1 MYKTNVS
8 LSMGIPMQGEQK
20 CGLTAATTYAVD
32 EAGADGYIVELKTD
46 DYSTTGNADL
56 LSMVGGQFFETLK
69 STPAKLKLDK
79 KGAIT
84 GLANEDAFIAAI
96 SSTVVEGINKMYA
109 DRPGLESQMPKAK
122 LHGRQQSADS
132 GVRPQL
138 LQEFHSVLAQ
148 RQGSGQCQ
156 ECRRDHL

>member
-69 STPAKLKLDK
+69 STPL
-79 KGAIT
+79 
-84 GLANEDAFIAAI
+84 NS
-96 SSTVVEGINKMYA
+96 SSTRKVPS
-109 DRPGLESQMPKAK
+109 PGLPTRM
-122 LHGRQQSADS
+122 
-132 GVRPQL
+132 
-138 LQEFHSVLAQ
+138 HS
-148 RQGSGQCQ
+148 
-156 ECRRDHL
+156 